1 MSDFIG
7 MARACSFHG
16 REIFNLTSI
25 SCLGYLS
32 LLSTWS
38 HFVASVS
45 RAIADQLWTH
55 LPCRSLS
62 VLLRSVVHGDIIVL
76 CDLTLKTFPDLEII
90 SCIYTFG
97 KSFNSKVMV
106 SRDRYS
112 VEIEKEDSVINYSA
126 SCHFKL
132 TFFHG
137 IIQLLFREYTLIL
150 SMKYKN
156 ISKTAG
162 IKLHK

>member
-97 KSFNSKVMV
+97 KSFNSKVVV
-106 SRDRYS
+106 SRDR
-112 VEIEKEDSVINYSA
+112 EGGF
-126 SCHFKL
+126 CH
-132 TFFHG
+132 
-137 IIQLLFREYTLIL
+137 QLLSIMSFQTH
-150 SMKYKN
+150 KN
-156 ISKTAG
+156 CVHNKG
-162 IKLHK
+162 IFNET